1 MRERAGSSPV
11 GRWCAPLRWALSLV
25 LNSAASPITIS
36 FGWNPSIAP
45 FDVMLGFLFSS
56 ILSQE
61 EIADIS
67 VLDAAIGNIILL
79 IGGKYLLPR
88 LHAVYH
94 IYK

>member
-1 MRERAGSSPV
+1 
-11 GRWCAPLRWALSLV
+11 
-25 LNSAASPITIS
+25 
-36 FGWNPSIAP
+36 
-45 FDVMLGFLFSS
+45 MLGFLFSS